1 MRNTTPKQKAFID
14 NYCSKTSET
23 FGNAAKSYEKAYKTD
38 KMTPRGIAQSA
49 CRMLTKDNIIQE
61 IDEYTTKIE
70 QKTEIKREYI
80 LTGLQDQ
87 YSKADTAKDRTNALR
102 ALQLMGQSI
111 ALFTDNLN
119 TNITDQ
125 QQELDEQQQA
135 MARRIAKVS
144 LSAG

>member
-1 MRNTTPKQKAFID
+1 MKTITPKQKAFID

-38 KMTPRGIAQSA
+38 KMTPRGVAQSA
-49 CRMLTKDNIIQE
+49 CNLLKNPKIIQA
-61 IDEYTTKIE
+61 IDKYTAKIE
-70 QKTEIKREYI
+70 QKMEIKREYI

-87 YSKADTAKDRTNALR
+87 YTKADTAKDRTNALR

-111 ALFTDNLN
+111 AMFTDNLN